1 MSKGFT
7 ENTRVQVPAALHL
20 CRLGYTYLDNIKSDD
35 YDHASNI
42 LVPIFKESV
51 KRLNPFV
58 LEESIDTLLSSL
70 VRSLGNDD
78 LGREFYSKIT
88 ATSGIKVIDFANP
101 ENNVWHC
108 TTELPCENPDTKDSF
123 RPDITCFVNGL
134 PLSFVEVKIP
144 NNREGMLVER
154 ERMDNRMAR
163 DCFRKFLNATQ
174 LMVFSNNQEYD
185 RESTVPIQGA
195 FYATISKDRVFFN
208 LFREEDDGL
217 LIDAGYSEVGE
228 DVEKRI
234 LHHRHCPQIKD
245 DPAYETNK
253 RPESPTNRLMTSLFS
268 KRRFLFLLKYA
279 IAYVDRKV
287 ELQSGEVVLRLEK
300 HIMRYQQLFATFALR
315 KRLDDG
321 GKSGIIWHTQGSG
334 KTAFA
339 YYNSM
344 FLRDYYADRH
354 TAAKF
359 FFIVDRLDLLEQA
372 ADEFSSRG
380 LMVQKVDSRDEL
392 MKRIKDDKPCY
403 NPQGLPEIT
412 VVNIQKFKEDRHA
425 VKLENAYSINLQ
437 RVFFVDEA
445 HRGYKFDGSFLANLM
460 EADRDAVK
468 IALTGTPLLD
478 KESATKRIF
487 GDYIHTYYYDKSIA
501 DGYTL
506 KIMRDEIASE
516 YRETIIN
523 KMEEIAKEV
532 KVEKGDIDNDDI
544 IEHDSFISGLL
555 DYIIPDFR
563 RFRAMMDCP
572 QAGGMIVCKT
582 NEQARKLHAA
592 FEQRIADEWLPTGIR
607 RLTAALILHDEGDK
621 EERKTLIA
629 DFKKKENIDILI
641 VNAMLLTGFDA
652 PRLKRIYLCKKMKDH
667 ALLQALTR
675 VNRTFK
681 DFRYGYIVDFA
692 GIKENFIQTNNRYIE
707 ELRNLGDESQPS
719 IVDTLMV
726 SPEEVKER
734 LGEIKSALFPYDLT
748 NKEEFRMQLDEEQDR
763 EKLTD
768 LRSALVD
775 AKALANQVR
784 TSGDEELKAMLD
796 ELAPEDVPALL
807 SEVNHRIRTMDALED
822 FDHEQDVSE
831 VLNEALTLIEFQF
844 KFVKSEEMVFV
855 HNQLRDRMEEAIR
868 ERDRNFDK
876 KDAGFVTLDKAL
888 REFLFNQGYR
898 VRNVEEAN
906 AALKVVEE
914 LGRHFHEL
922 NRRNNMLKRQYG
934 EDERFVR
941 IHKRIMEENETREQ
955 PVISKDAS
963 KVCANLNGI
972 RGAVNEVVENN
983 ETVLENRAVFETD
996 VMRAVS
1002 MGLREGHIESTSD
1015 DRRFIRNKIVEEYAP
1030 EQGAA

>member
-20 CRLGYTYLDNIKSDD
+20 CRLGYTYLDKIDPED
-35 YDHASNI
+35 YDCETNI
-42 LVPIFKESV
+42 LVSVFKESV
-51 KRLNPFV
+51 KRLNPFASDG
-58 LEESIDTLLSSL
+58 SIETLMSSL
-70 VRSLGNDD
+70 RRSLGNDD
-78 LGREFYSKIT
+78 LGREFYNKVT
-88 ATSGIKVIDFANP
+88 ATSGLKIIDFDNP
-101 ENNVWHC
+101 DNNVWHC
-108 TTELPCENPDTKDSF
+108 TTELPCENPDTGDSF

-134 PLSFVEVKIP
+134 PLAFIEVKIP
-144 NNREGMLVER
+144 NNREGMLAER
-154 ERMDNRMAR
+154 ERMDRRMSR
-163 DCFRKFLNATQ
+163 ECFRRFLNATQ
-174 LMVFSNNQEYD
+174 VMIFSNNQEYD

-195 FYATISKDRVFFN
+195 FYATIAKEHVFFN
-208 LFREEDDGL
+208 LFREEDDAL
-217 LIDAGYSEVGE
+217 LVDAGYAEVDD
-228 DVEKRI
+228 DVEKKI
-234 LHHRHCPQIKD
+234 LRHRHCLHIKD
-245 DPAYETNK
+245 DPAYVTNK
-253 RPESPTNRLMTSLFS
+253 KPERPTNRLVTSILS
-268 KRRFLFLLKYA
+268 KRRFLFILKYA
-279 IAYVDRKV
+279 LVYVDRKV
-287 ELQSGEVVLRLEK
+287 EIEGGEVVTRLEK

-315 KRLDDG
+315 KRLDGG
-321 GKSGIIWHTQGSG
+321 GKGGIIWHTQGSG

-339 YYNSM
+339 YYNAM
-344 FLRDYYADRH
+344 FLRDYYAAKQ

-380 LMVQKVDSRDEL
+380 LMVQKVDSREGL
-392 MKRIKDDKPCY
+392 MKRIRDEKPCY
-403 NPQGLPEIT
+403 NPLGLPEIT
-412 VVNIQKFKEDRHA
+412 VVNIQKFKEDHHA
-425 VKLENAYSINLQ
+425 IKLESAYSINLQ

-468 IALTGTPLLD
+468 VALTGTPLLD
-478 KESATKRIF
+478 TESATKRVF

-506 KIMRDEIASE
+506 KIMRDEISSE

-523 KMEEIAKEV
+523 KMEEIAREV
-532 KVEKGDIDNDDI
+532 KVKKGDIDDDDI
-544 IEHDSFISGLL
+544 IEHDSFINGLL

-563 RFRAMMDCP
+563 RFRAMMDCM

-582 NEQARKLHAA
+582 NEQARKLHEA
-592 FEQRIADEWLPTGIR
+592 FTKRIADEWLPTGIK
-607 RLTAALILHDEGDK
+607 RLTSALILHDEGGK
-621 EERKTLIA
+621 EVRKTLIT

-652 PRLKRIYLCKKMKDH
+652 PRLKRLYLCKKMKDH

-707 ELRNLGDESQPS
+707 ELRNLGDENQPS

-734 LGEIKSALFPYDLT
+734 LEEIKSALFPYDLK

-763 EKLTD
+763 AKLTD

-784 TSGDEELKAMLD
+784 ASGDDELKALLD
-796 ELAPEDVPALL
+796 ELSPEDVPALL
-807 SEVNHRIRTMDALED
+807 SEVNHRIRTMDALVD

-831 VLNEALTLIEFQF
+831 VLNEALTLIEFNF
-844 KFVKSEEMVFV
+844 KLVKSEELVFV
-855 HNQLRDRMEEAIR
+855 YNQLRDRMEEVIR

-876 KDAGFVTLDKAL
+876 KEGEFVALDKAL
-888 REFLFNQGYR
+888 RDFLFKQGYR

-906 AALKVVEE
+906 AALKVVED
-914 LGRHFHEL
+914 LGRHFRDL

-941 IHKRIMEENETREQ
+941 IHKRIMEENATREQ

-963 KVCANLNGI
+963 KVCTNLNGI
-972 RGAVNEVVENN
+972 RGAVNEVVEDN

-1002 MGLREGHIESTSD
+1002 IILREGHVESTSD

-1030 EQGAA
+1030 DEVA